1 MIKDWVLLGSSQ
13 QGIDLEMQKSMLSER
28 YEIPAVVI
36 NKKISPYNLGVF
48 ELYVHQDHFEQAKV
62 ALDEFK
68 N

>member
-13 QGIDLEMQKSMLSER
+13 NGIDLELLKSMLADS

-48 ELYVHQDHFEQAKV
+48 ELYVHQDHVDQAKL
-62 ALDEFK
+62 AIAETK
-68 N
+68 I